1 MDKMREM
8 AAQLEALETRQA
20 VQKLA
25 LDAALQL
32 LTAEQANDC
41 AEELRAGVKR
51 LWLGKETGGTRV
63 TKLRPHIDEALAS
76 EFATL
81 LQRLAPIPP
90 FAHSTDHGGLEV
102 RDWTPVPGE

>member
-1 MDKMREM
+1 MEEMLEM
-8 AAQLEALETRQA
+8 AAQLEALKTRQK

-25 LDAALQL
+25 LDATLRV
-32 LTAEQANDC
+32 LTPQQANDC

-51 LWLGKETGGTRV
+51 LWLGKETGGTRGR
-63 TKLRPHIDEALAS
+63 KQPPHIDEALAS

-90 FAHSTDHGGLEV
+90 FAHSTNHDGLEV